1 MRVRQRPSVQV
12 SHTVGELDAVD
23 LEAIRLVRD
32 WGWESDHEERGWTF
46 SPCPRPDCGGAIVS
60 GFSDACILCARNGNA
75 ARLLRDDHYGTTT
88 GHGTRQGR
96 SRPSAWVRGIPVWL
110 AALRI

>member
-75 ARLLRDDHYGTTT
+75 ADCSGTTT
-88 GHGTRQGR
+88 TARLR
-96 SRPSAWVRGIPVWL
+96 ATERVRG
-110 AALRI
+110 ALGHLLGFAVFQCG